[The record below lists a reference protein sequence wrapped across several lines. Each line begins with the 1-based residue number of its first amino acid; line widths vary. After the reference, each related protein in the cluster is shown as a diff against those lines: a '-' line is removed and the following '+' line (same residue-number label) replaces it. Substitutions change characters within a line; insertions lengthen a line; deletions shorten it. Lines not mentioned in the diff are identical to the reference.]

1 MGLIKNYQRS
11 LIDRVKENKA
21 TFIIY
26 TILRVLIVVVM
37 IRSIF
42 IGNYEGVFTCI
53 LTLLLLLIPSFLKG
67 ALRISIPPLF
77 ESIIYLFIFSA
88 NILGELA
95 HFYAHIPIWDTMLH
109 TLNGFLFAAV
119 GYSTVELLNRS
130 SKKIKLSP
138 LYLTLVAFC
147 VSMTIGVLWE
157 FFECGM
163 DLFFGTDMQKDFIV
177 DTIRSTKLDPTNN
190 QNVIVVKDIVNT
202 TITTR
207 SGEVTVID
215 GGYLDIGI
223 LDTMKDLCACIL
235 TRAVSLQLKRGLIR
249 EYVTEE
255 DELKSP
261 EGKIDI
267 TASITSGVIQNHR
280 LICAHDEFSE
290 NSVRNRIVKQTLTV
304 LLASDVKQ
312 EYRTEIRKL
321 IRFFTDVDFI
331 DPHTINWSM
340 AYDRNNQSYRFLIAI
355 CKLVLK
361 DLLMAQSDGTFRMM
375 DLLDER
381 AQHAIY
387 EKFILEYYRREHP
400 ELKAGAPY
408 IAWALDDGFDDWL
421 SDGGE

>member
-1 MGLIKNYQRS
+1 MGLIKSYQRS
-11 LIDRVKENKA
+11 VIERVKENKA

-26 TILRVLIVVVM
+26 TILRILIVVIMV
-37 IRSIF
+37 RSIF

-119 GYSTVELLNRS
+119 GYSTVDLLNRS

-223 LDTMKDLCACIL
+223 LDTMKDLFVNFIGAIVFCIF
-235 TRAVSLQLKRGLIR
+235 G
-249 EYVTEE
+249 
-255 DELKSP
+255 
-261 EGKIDI
+261 
-267 TASITSGVIQNHR
+267 
-280 LICAHDEFSE
+280 F
-290 NSVRNRIVKQTLTV
+290 
-304 LLASDVKQ
+304 
-312 EYRTEIRKL
+312 
-321 IRFFTDVDFI
+321 
-331 DPHTINWSM
+331 
-340 AYDRNNQSYRFLIAI
+340 
-355 CKLVLK
+355 
-361 DLLMAQSDGTFRMM
+361 
-375 DLLDER
+375 
-381 AQHAIY
+381 IY
-387 EKFILEYYRREHP
+387 EKVGRKNKTAAMVVEG
-400 ELKAGAPY
+400 LKIRPASEEEIRQMEGNKQAA
-408 IAWALDDGFDDWL
+408 IDE
-421 SDGGE
+421 SKQKKNSKKKKKK

>member
-1 MGLIKNYQRS
+1 MGLIKSYQRS
-11 LIDRVKENKA
+11 VIERVKENKA
-21 TFIIY
+21 TFIIF
-26 TILRVLIVVVM
+26 TILRILIVVIM

-119 GYSTVELLNRS
+119 GYSAVDLLNRS

-223 LDTMKDLCACIL
+223 LDTMKDLFVNFIGAIVFCIF
-235 TRAVSLQLKRGLIR
+235 G
-249 EYVTEE
+249 
-255 DELKSP
+255 
-261 EGKIDI
+261 
-267 TASITSGVIQNHR
+267 
-280 LICAHDEFSE
+280 F
-290 NSVRNRIVKQTLTV
+290 
-304 LLASDVKQ
+304 
-312 EYRTEIRKL
+312 
-321 IRFFTDVDFI
+321 
-331 DPHTINWSM
+331 
-340 AYDRNNQSYRFLIAI
+340 
-355 CKLVLK
+355 
-361 DLLMAQSDGTFRMM
+361 
-375 DLLDER
+375 
-381 AQHAIY
+381 IY
-387 EKFILEYYRREHP
+387 EKVGRKNKTAAMVVEG
-400 ELKAGAPY
+400 LKIRPASEEEIRQMEDNKQTA
-408 IAWALDDGFDDWL
+408 IDE
-421 SDGGE
+421 SKQKKNSKKKKKK

>member
-1 MGLIKNYQRS
+1 MGLIKSYQRS
-11 LIDRVKENKA
+11 VIERVKENKA
-21 TFIIY
+21 TFIIF

-119 GYSTVELLNRS
+119 GYSAVDLLNRS

-223 LDTMKDLCACIL
+223 LDTMKDLFVNFIGAIVFCIF
-235 TRAVSLQLKRGLIR
+235 G
-249 EYVTEE
+249 
-255 DELKSP
+255 
-261 EGKIDI
+261 
-267 TASITSGVIQNHR
+267 
-280 LICAHDEFSE
+280 F
-290 NSVRNRIVKQTLTV
+290 
-304 LLASDVKQ
+304 
-312 EYRTEIRKL
+312 
-321 IRFFTDVDFI
+321 
-331 DPHTINWSM
+331 
-340 AYDRNNQSYRFLIAI
+340 
-355 CKLVLK
+355 
-361 DLLMAQSDGTFRMM
+361 
-375 DLLDER
+375 
-381 AQHAIY
+381 IY
-387 EKFILEYYRREHP
+387 EKVGRKNKTAAMVVEG
-400 ELKAGAPY
+400 LKIRPASEEEIRQMEDNKQTA
-408 IAWALDDGFDDWL
+408 IDE
-421 SDGGE
+421 SKQKKNSKKKKKK

>member
-1 MGLIKNYQRS
+1 MGLIKSYQRS
-11 LIDRVKENKA
+11 VIERVKENKA
-21 TFIIY
+21 TFIIF
-26 TILRVLIVVVM
+26 TILRVLIVVIMV
-37 IRSIF
+37 RSIF
-42 IGNYEGVFTCI
+42 IGNYEGVFTCV

-119 GYSTVELLNRS
+119 GYSTVDLLNRS

-207 SGEVTVID
+207 SGEVTTID

-223 LDTMKDLCACIL
+223 LDTMKDLFVNFIGAIVFCIF
-235 TRAVSLQLKRGLIR
+235 G
-249 EYVTEE
+249 
-255 DELKSP
+255 
-261 EGKIDI
+261 
-267 TASITSGVIQNHR
+267 
-280 LICAHDEFSE
+280 F
-290 NSVRNRIVKQTLTV
+290 
-304 LLASDVKQ
+304 
-312 EYRTEIRKL
+312 
-321 IRFFTDVDFI
+321 
-331 DPHTINWSM
+331 
-340 AYDRNNQSYRFLIAI
+340 
-355 CKLVLK
+355 
-361 DLLMAQSDGTFRMM
+361 
-375 DLLDER
+375 
-381 AQHAIY
+381 IY
-387 EKFILEYYRREHP
+387 EKVGRKNKTAAMVVEG
-400 ELKAGAPY
+400 LKIRPASEEEIKQMQDNKQAA
-408 IAWALDDGFDDWL
+408 IDA
-421 SDGGE
+421 SKQKKNNKKKKKK

>member
-1 MGLIKNYQRS
+1 MGLIKSYQRS
-11 LIDRVKENKA
+11 VIERVKENKA
-21 TFIIY
+21 TFIIF
-26 TILRVLIVVVM
+26 TILRILIVVIM

-119 GYSTVELLNRS
+119 GYSAVDLLNRS

-223 LDTMKDLCACIL
+223 LDTMKDLFVNFIGAIVFCIF
-235 TRAVSLQLKRGLIR
+235 G
-249 EYVTEE
+249 
-255 DELKSP
+255 
-261 EGKIDI
+261 
-267 TASITSGVIQNHR
+267 
-280 LICAHDEFSE
+280 F
-290 NSVRNRIVKQTLTV
+290 
-304 LLASDVKQ
+304 
-312 EYRTEIRKL
+312 
-321 IRFFTDVDFI
+321 
-331 DPHTINWSM
+331 
-340 AYDRNNQSYRFLIAI
+340 
-355 CKLVLK
+355 
-361 DLLMAQSDGTFRMM
+361 
-375 DLLDER
+375 
-381 AQHAIY
+381 IY
-387 EKFILEYYRREHP
+387 EKVGRKNKTAAMVVEG
-400 ELKAGAPY
+400 LKIRPASEEEIRQMEDNKQTA
-408 IAWALDDGFDDWL
+408 IDE
-421 SDGGE
+421 SKQKKNSKKKKNK

>member
-1 MGLIKNYQRS
+1 MGLIKSYQRS
-11 LIDRVKENKA
+11 VIERVKENKA
-21 TFIIY
+21 TFIIF

-95 HFYAHIPIWDTMLH
+95 HFYSHIPIWDTMLH
-109 TLNGFLFAAV
+109 TVNGFLFAAV
-119 GYSTVELLNRS
+119 GYSAVDLLNRS

-223 LDTMKDLCACIL
+223 LDTMKDLFVNFIGAIVFCIF
-235 TRAVSLQLKRGLIR
+235 G
-249 EYVTEE
+249 
-255 DELKSP
+255 
-261 EGKIDI
+261 
-267 TASITSGVIQNHR
+267 
-280 LICAHDEFSE
+280 F
-290 NSVRNRIVKQTLTV
+290 
-304 LLASDVKQ
+304 
-312 EYRTEIRKL
+312 
-321 IRFFTDVDFI
+321 
-331 DPHTINWSM
+331 
-340 AYDRNNQSYRFLIAI
+340 
-355 CKLVLK
+355 
-361 DLLMAQSDGTFRMM
+361 
-375 DLLDER
+375 
-381 AQHAIY
+381 IY
-387 EKFILEYYRREHP
+387 EKVGRKNKTAAMVVEG
-400 ELKAGAPY
+400 LKIQPASEEEIKQMEGNKQAA
-408 IAWALDDGFDDWL
+408 IDE
-421 SDGGE
+421 SKQKKNNKKKKKK

>member
-1 MGLIKNYQRS
+1 MGLIKSYQRS
-11 LIDRVKENKA
+11 VIERVKENKA
-21 TFIIY
+21 TFIIF
-26 TILRVLIVVVM
+26 TILRVLIVVIMV
-37 IRSIF
+37 RSIF

-119 GYSTVELLNRS
+119 GYSTVDLLNRS

-163 DLFFGTDMQKDFIV
+163 DLFFGTDMQKDFLV

-207 SGEVTVID
+207 SGEVTTID

-223 LDTMKDLCACIL
+223 LDTMKDLFVNFIGAIVFCIF
-235 TRAVSLQLKRGLIR
+235 G
-249 EYVTEE
+249 
-255 DELKSP
+255 
-261 EGKIDI
+261 
-267 TASITSGVIQNHR
+267 
-280 LICAHDEFSE
+280 F
-290 NSVRNRIVKQTLTV
+290 
-304 LLASDVKQ
+304 
-312 EYRTEIRKL
+312 
-321 IRFFTDVDFI
+321 
-331 DPHTINWSM
+331 
-340 AYDRNNQSYRFLIAI
+340 
-355 CKLVLK
+355 
-361 DLLMAQSDGTFRMM
+361 
-375 DLLDER
+375 
-381 AQHAIY
+381 IY
-387 EKFILEYYRREHP
+387 EKVGRKNKTAAMVVEG
-400 ELKAGAPY
+400 LKIRPASEEEIRQMEDNKQTA
-408 IAWALDDGFDDWL
+408 IDE
-421 SDGGE
+421 SKQKKNSKKKKKK

>member
-1 MGLIKNYQRS
+1 MGLIKSYQRS
-11 LIDRVKENKA
+11 VIERVKENKA
-21 TFIIY
+21 TFIIF
-26 TILRVLIVVVM
+26 TILRILIVVIM

-119 GYSTVELLNRS
+119 GYSAVDLLNRS

-163 DLFFGTDMQKDFIV
+163 DLFFGTDMQKDFLV

-223 LDTMKDLCACIL
+223 LDTMKDLFVNFIGAIVFCIF
-235 TRAVSLQLKRGLIR
+235 G
-249 EYVTEE
+249 
-255 DELKSP
+255 
-261 EGKIDI
+261 
-267 TASITSGVIQNHR
+267 
-280 LICAHDEFSE
+280 F
-290 NSVRNRIVKQTLTV
+290 
-304 LLASDVKQ
+304 
-312 EYRTEIRKL
+312 
-321 IRFFTDVDFI
+321 
-331 DPHTINWSM
+331 
-340 AYDRNNQSYRFLIAI
+340 
-355 CKLVLK
+355 
-361 DLLMAQSDGTFRMM
+361 
-375 DLLDER
+375 
-381 AQHAIY
+381 IY
-387 EKFILEYYRREHP
+387 EKVGRKNKTAAMVVEG
-400 ELKAGAPY
+400 LKIRPASEEEIKQMEDNKQTA
-408 IAWALDDGFDDWL
+408 IDE
-421 SDGGE
+421 SKQKKNSKKKKKK

>member
-1 MGLIKNYQRS
+1 MGLIKSYQRS
-11 LIDRVKENKA
+11 VIERVKENKA
-21 TFIIY
+21 TFIIF
-26 TILRVLIVVVM
+26 TILRILIVVIMV
-37 IRSIF
+37 RSIF

-119 GYSTVELLNRS
+119 GYSTVDLLNRS

-223 LDTMKDLCACIL
+223 LDTMKDLFVNFIGA
-235 TRAVSLQLKRGLIR
+235 
-249 EYVTEE
+249 
-255 DELKSP
+255 
-261 EGKIDI
+261 
-267 TASITSGVIQNHR
+267 
-280 LICAHDEFSE
+280 
-290 NSVRNRIVKQTLTV
+290 IVFCV
-304 LLASDVKQ
+304 
-312 EYRTEIRKL
+312 
-321 IRFFTDVDFI
+321 FGF
-331 DPHTINWSM
+331 
-340 AYDRNNQSYRFLIAI
+340 
-355 CKLVLK
+355 
-361 DLLMAQSDGTFRMM
+361 
-375 DLLDER
+375 
-381 AQHAIY
+381 IY
-387 EKFILEYYRREHP
+387 EKVGRKNKTAAMVVEG
-400 ELKAGAPY
+400 LKIRPASEEEIKQMEGNKQAA
-408 IAWALDDGFDDWL
+408 IDE
-421 SDGGE
+421 SKQKKNNKKKKKK

>member
-1 MGLIKNYQRS
+1 MGLIKSYQRS
-11 LIDRVKENKA
+11 VIERVKENKA
-21 TFIIY
+21 TFIIF
-26 TILRVLIVVVM
+26 TILRVLIVVIM

-223 LDTMKDLCACIL
+223 LDTMKDLFVNFIGAIVFCIF
-235 TRAVSLQLKRGLIR
+235 G
-249 EYVTEE
+249 
-255 DELKSP
+255 
-261 EGKIDI
+261 
-267 TASITSGVIQNHR
+267 
-280 LICAHDEFSE
+280 F
-290 NSVRNRIVKQTLTV
+290 
-304 LLASDVKQ
+304 
-312 EYRTEIRKL
+312 
-321 IRFFTDVDFI
+321 
-331 DPHTINWSM
+331 
-340 AYDRNNQSYRFLIAI
+340 
-355 CKLVLK
+355 
-361 DLLMAQSDGTFRMM
+361 
-375 DLLDER
+375 
-381 AQHAIY
+381 IY
-387 EKFILEYYRREHP
+387 EKVGRKNKTAAMVVEG
-400 ELKAGAPY
+400 LKIRPASEEEIRQMEDNKQTA
-408 IAWALDDGFDDWL
+408 IDE
-421 SDGGE
+421 SKQKKNSKKKKNK